1 MTHISSIGAGL
12 FTDLAFSVD
21 SENAALP
28 ATPDVI
34 TNWATQFGAELA
46 AGSPKTVTVGE
57 FYRITNVRE
66 FPSIGTPAN
75 IVNVP
80 VYGQKTS
87 SQIQGQ
93 ADAPTLEITLN
104 FVPSLWAKAADYLG
118 SFVGNGKSY
127 YFRLAM
133 LNVDPGT
140 GKYASTAAGLGTV
153 DNSQWFWIGKIEA
166 LSVSPQL
173 TDANQATLTL
183 SAQSDFYGAFTTA
196 ST

>member
-1 MTHISSIGAGL
+1 MTHISSIGAGI

-21 SENAALP
+21 SANAAVP
-28 ATPDVI
+28 ATPDII
-34 TNWATQFGAELA
+34 TNWAAQFAAELA
-46 AGSPKTVTVGE
+46 VGSPPTASVGE

-66 FPSIGTPAN
+66 FPAVGTPAN

-87 SQIQGQ
+87 SQVQGQ

-104 FVPSLWAKAADYLG
+104 FVPSLWAKATDFLG

-133 LNVDPGT
+133 LNVDPGA
-140 GKYASTAAGLGTV
+140 GKYASAAAGLGTV

-166 LSVSPQL
+166 LSVTPQL

-196 ST
+196 PV